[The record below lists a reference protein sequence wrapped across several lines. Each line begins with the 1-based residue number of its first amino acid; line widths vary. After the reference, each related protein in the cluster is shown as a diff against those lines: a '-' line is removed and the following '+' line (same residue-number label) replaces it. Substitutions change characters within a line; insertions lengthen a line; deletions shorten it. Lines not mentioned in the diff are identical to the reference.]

1 MITGG
6 LVIGRSYQDL
16 RKAVQRQVNNVH
28 VNHPMAKHHLT
39 RNDNIVFS
47 KQDVKGIRQPH
58 DDPLV
63 IMLAIKGFNTR
74 RVLVD
79 NGSSTDVMYMTAF
92 QQMKLDPKC
101 LKLFESPLVSFN
113 GDHVYLKGIIS
124 LQIIV
129 GTYPVQVTRM
139 VNFLIINCL
148 SSYNVILGQ
157 QTFN

>member
-6 LVIGRSYQDL
+6 LVIGRSYKDL

-92 QQMKLDPKC
+92 Q
-101 LKLFESPLVSFN
+101 
-113 GDHVYLKGIIS
+113 
-124 LQIIV
+124 
-129 GTYPVQVTRM
+129 
-139 VNFLIINCL
+139 
-148 SSYNVILGQ
+148 
-157 QTFN
+157 